1 MHVHIKV
8 RTTLTWA
15 GAFAHFSS
23 LAFLITSET
32 SQFNRQILD
41 MVALKILELTITVS
55 NSYLV
60 LLKSTINYL
69 HLFGFSWR
77 LLFADHCSTAVT
89 VLWIAL
95 RLPLRT
101 ISARA
106 VSSTYFQVFDTGGLR
121 SFIIRIKSQGHSL
134 IPWGTPDGT
143 DPHSPKSVTW
153 KFDSL
158 RPIQENVAHPPG
170 NSARDVQ

>member
-1 MHVHIKV
+1 MIS
-8 RTTLTWA
+8 WA

-32 SQFNRQILD
+32 SQFNRKLLD
-41 MVALKILELTITVS
+41 MVVLKILNLTITVS

-69 HLFGFSWR
+69 LLFEFSWR

-89 VLWIAL
+89 ALCIAL

-101 ISARA
+101 ISARV
-106 VSSTYFQVFDTGGLR
+106 VSSTYFQVFDRVVLR

-134 IPWGTPDGT
+134 VPRGTPDGT
-143 DPHSPKSVTW
+143 GPHSPKSVTW
-153 KFDSL
+153 KFESL
-158 RPIQENVAHPPG
+158 RPVQENVAHPLG
-170 NSARDVQ
+170 KSARYVQ

>member
-1 MHVHIKV
+1 MQV
-8 RTTLTWA
+8 RLKQMISWA
-15 GAFAHFSS
+15 GAFVHFSS

-32 SQFNRQILD
+32 SQFNRKILD
-41 MVALKILELTITVS
+41 MVVLKILNLTITVS

-60 LLKSTINYL
+60 LLESTINYL

-89 VLWIAL
+89 ALCIAL

-101 ISARA
+101 ISARV
-106 VSSTYFQVFDTGGLR
+106 VSSTYRYLIRVVLR

-134 IPWGTPDGT
+134 VPWGTPDGT
-143 DPHSPKSVTW
+143 GPHSPKSVTW

-158 RPIQENVAHPPG
+158 RPVQENVAHPPG
-170 NSARDVQ
+170 NSARYVQ